1 MGKGDEPDDGEAVE
15 GAAGAAGVVDKEV
28 MVMLQFTSRRCF
40 LSSQVRTKIY
50 PLLCISFVSYIR
62 IVFWTFLRH
71 SQGNGFARI
80 FDFQLPSSFENIF
93 DLLDNFQEILAI
105 KVKIVLMTKCDV

>member
-40 LSSQVRTKIY
+40 LSSHVSTKIY
-50 PLLCISFVSYIR
+50 PLLYVSR
-62 IVFWTFLRH
+62 KLCELQQDR
-71 SQGNGFARI
+71 
-80 FDFQLPSSFENIF
+80 
-93 DLLDNFQEILAI
+93 LLDIFTALAG
-105 KVKIVLMTKCDV
+105 

>member
-40 LSSQVRTKIY
+40 LSSHVRTKIY
-50 PLLCISFVSYIR
+50 PLL
-62 IVFWTFLRH
+62 
-71 SQGNGFARI
+71 
-80 FDFQLPSSFENIF
+80 
-93 DLLDNFQEILAI
+93 
-105 KVKIVLMTKCDV
+105 